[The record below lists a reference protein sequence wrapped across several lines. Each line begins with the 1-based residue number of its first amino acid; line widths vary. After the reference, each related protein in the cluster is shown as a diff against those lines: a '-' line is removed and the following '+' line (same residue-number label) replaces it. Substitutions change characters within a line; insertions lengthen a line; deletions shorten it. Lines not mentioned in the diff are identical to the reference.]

1 MLTAYMLNSFTLMKN
16 QSFSISFYLNKIPKH
31 IRQAQCK
38 QVRDDA
44 AIGIMFKLILKVMKK
59 RADLIV
65 LFFILLLAAFTRMYR
80 MYDLAV
86 FLADQAYD
94 STAVLN
100 IIRGKLTLL
109 GPITSVGGFHFG
121 PVVYYLMVPFF
132 LILRGDPISGTVF
145 QTSLSLATIPLLY
158 ILGKRLKN
166 EVVGLVASF
175 LFAISPLMIDY
186 SRASFNPVPLIF
198 FSSLIIFLVLRN
210 ADRRTPTQSFLIGV
224 LLGWAVQM
232 HYLAISLLLFSF
244 FFPFFLYR
252 KSFFIS
258 YFSFLITGFLIGVS
272 PFLMFEMRHDFLNTR
287 LFLTYLFSAKESA
300 RSIGYALS
308 IWPEVAGKLFD
319 GGNNILGMGFLL
331 LIGSSAVFIW
341 MKKLIRRKL
350 LVPYFLLFV
359 LVLSVAL
366 LFGRRM
372 PPHYVISF
380 HMSLF
385 LLLALS
391 IYFILKKNIKLIMVV
406 CFILLVIN
414 IPSWNITKE
423 KHELQDGL
431 SIADFKITARIIRK
445 DRKGKY
451 NVGMHA
457 EGDNRA
463 MPLRYTLLLLDEH
476 PEPYTNYSDIDILYF
491 LVKKKESPDALKMWE
506 YTTFGPSITLK
517 KWEINREYY
526 LYKFGKSQSLAES

>member
-1 MLTAYMLNSFTLMKN
+1 
-16 QSFSISFYLNKIPKH
+16 
-31 IRQAQCK
+31 
-38 QVRDDA
+38 
-44 AIGIMFKLILKVMKK
+44 MFKLILKVMKK

-94 STAVLN
+94 STAVFN

-109 GPITSVGGFHFG
+109 GPIASVGGFHFG

-287 LFLTYLFSAKESA
+287 LFLTYLFSATG
-300 RSIGYALS
+300 ITTGN
-308 IWPEVAGKLFD
+308 LFNSLHD
-319 GGNNILGMGFLL
+319 TT
-331 LIGSSAVFIW
+331 
-341 MKKLIRRKL
+341 
-350 LVPYFLLFV
+350 YF
-359 LVLSVAL
+359 
-366 LFGRRM
+366 
-372 PPHYVISF
+372 
-380 HMSLF
+380 
-385 LLLALS
+385 
-391 IYFILKKNIKLIMVV
+391 
-406 CFILLVIN
+406 
-414 IPSWNITKE
+414 E
-423 KHELQDGL
+423 
-431 SIADFKITARIIRK
+431 
-445 DRKGKY
+445 
-451 NVGMHA
+451 
-457 EGDNRA
+457 
-463 MPLRYTLLLLDEH
+463 
-476 PEPYTNYSDIDILYF
+476 
-491 LVKKKESPDALKMWE
+491 
-506 YTTFGPSITLK
+506 
-517 KWEINREYY
+517 
-526 LYKFGKSQSLAES
+526 